1 MGIARREGLVRVGGK
16 CVDSQEGRTTLV
28 RVGGKCEDSQE
39 GGISEGWRE
48 VWG

>member
-1 MGIARREGLVRVGGK
+1 M
-16 CVDSQEGRTTLV
+16 

-39 GGISEGWRE
+39 GGAVRVGGKCGDSQEGGASEGWRE